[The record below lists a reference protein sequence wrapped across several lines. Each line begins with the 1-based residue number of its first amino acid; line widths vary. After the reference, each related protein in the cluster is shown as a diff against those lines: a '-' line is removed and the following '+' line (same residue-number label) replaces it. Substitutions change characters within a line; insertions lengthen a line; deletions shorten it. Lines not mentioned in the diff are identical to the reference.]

1 MTSTQFRNSYD
12 AARAAGFP
20 GTRSEFASMVLAAP
34 TLFRGQV
41 VAAAR
46 SWEADRG
53 ELLRRDGVSPSTHER
68 RRGGLILLDVA
79 ERR

>member
-1 MTSTQFRNSYD
+1 
-12 AARAAGFP
+12 
-20 GTRSEFASMVLAAP
+20 MVLRAP

-53 ELLRRDGVSPSTHER
+53 ELLRRDGVTSPEEGER
-68 RRGGLILLDVA
+68 RRGGLTLLDVA
-79 ERR
+79 KGS